1 MNELPIVAILG
12 RPNVGKSTLFN
23 RLVGKKIALVD
34 DQPGV
39 TRDRR
44 YGAANLAG
52 LEFQIIDTAGMEEA
66 PEEALQYRM
75 HAQSLSAIDEAQV
88 LLFVLDARA
97 GVTPPDRIFAQLL
110 RRSGKPVI
118 IIGNKAEGNAGRA
131 FLGDIYALGFD
142 NVVLLSAEHGEGL
155 GDLYEALDGQFGAP
169 RGEEEM
175 RNKRTA
181 KKPKANP
188 RKNSTAGVPSP
199 SRGGTG
205 RGASDSALT
214 EAPSSNLL
222 PQGEEVSREAPIE
235 DAKEEPFNGAM
246 RLVILGRPNAGK
258 STLVN
263 SMLGQD
269 RLLVGPEAGITR
281 DSIMV
286 DFEHNGIKIE
296 MVDTAGMRKRA
307 NVQGKIEKLAVSD
320 SIRAM
325 TFAEVVVILLDA
337 TAPMEKQDAAL
348 ASLVEREGRACVIGL
363 NKWDLIKGDKAEF
376 LEEIRYL
383 LNKQL
388 GQMHGITVVPI
399 SALQGKGME
408 KLLDACLAARA
419 IWNKR
424 VPTAALNRWLEGLIS
439 HHTPPLVKGRRLKI
453 KYLTQVKAR
462 PPTFHLFCNM
472 ADEFPESYLRY
483 IVGSLRE
490 SFELPGTPI
499 RLLLKESGNPFEK
512 YKKRIN
518 K

>member
-1 MNELPIVAILG
+1 MNHLPIVAILG
-12 RPNVGKSTLFN
+12 RPNVGKSTFFN

-44 YGAANLAG
+44 YGHADLAG
-52 LEFQIIDTAGMEEA
+52 LEFQVIDTAGMEEA
-66 PEEALQYRM
+66 PEEALQHRM
-75 HAQSLSAIDEAQV
+75 HDQSLKSIEEAAV
-88 LLFVLDARA
+88 LLFVVDARV
-97 GVTPPDRIFAQLL
+97 GITPPDRIFAQLL

-118 IIGNKAEGNAGRA
+118 VIGNKAEGNAGRA

-142 NVVLLSAEHGEGL
+142 HVVLLSAEHGEGL
-155 GDLYEALDGQFGAP
+155 GDLYEALDGYVGTP
-169 RGEEEM
+169 RDATDM
-175 RNKRTA
+175 RTKTPKKPKNNA
-181 KKPKANP
+181 KKPKILLENTDDLA
-188 RKNSTAGVPSP
+188 
-199 SRGGTG
+199 
-205 RGASDSALT
+205 ALD
-214 EAPSSNLL
+214 EA
-222 PQGEEVSREAPIE
+222 
-235 DAKEEPFNGAM
+235 EEPLPDRL

-281 DSIMV
+281 DAIMV
-286 DFEHNGIKIE
+286 DFEHAGVKIE

-307 NVQGKIEKLAVSD
+307 NVQGKLEKLAVAD

-337 TAPMEKQDAAL
+337 TAPLEKQDAAL
-348 ASLVEREGRACVIGL
+348 AALVEREGRACVIGL
-363 NKWDLIKGDKAEF
+363 NKWDLVTGDKAEF
-376 LEEIRYL
+376 IEEIRYML
-383 LNKQL
+383 DKQL

-408 KLLDACLAARA
+408 KLLDACLAARK

-424 VPTAALNRWLEGLIS
+424 VSTASLNRWLEGLIT

-453 KYLTQVKAR
+453 KYMTQVKAR

-483 IVGSLRE
+483 IVHSLRD
-490 SFELPGTPI
+490 SFQFPGTPI
-499 RLLLKESGNPFEK
+499 RLLLKESDNPFEK